1 MMFDWCCAN
10 KFESCLSKIIHSIS
24 TTFFFLFILL
34 NFGYQGVQLVM
45 EIFTPGNKINDFVM
59 NMAWFASGLL
69 PILIIIRF
77 LRKRVELQ
85 SFFADWRR
93 MENRVITELDT
104 PCDVRKLK
112 YFMVSLNYILY
123 FSSFVCVGLLIYFKP
138 EESYLLSY
146 YKTIRDSIGIP
157 LVIINHVM
165 CILVIF
171 VYNSLSDFVPGLIFY
186 HASLVVQSIAMNIE
200 QYFDQISQTYS
211 KNTTISQGLSLFQI
225 RMHKMYCHYE
235 ILSNLVKRANRL
247 FGILMLVNHGA
258 NIFIICAMVYSML
271 YNFKSS
277 GTDATIY
284 FVVFL
289 SFTYLLLVG
298 YFLAAQL
305 NSASFKLRFTL
316 SSLMARHSVHLTE
329 KDLRVASSFLAHLQ
343 EDHLAAC
350 PLNLYSVT
358 SSNIL
363 TLVSLIISYV
373 IVLLQS

>member
-34 NFGYQGVQLVM
+34 NFFYQGVQLVM

-123 FSSFVCVGLLIYFKP
+123 FSSFVCMGLLIYFKP

-146 YKTIRDSIGIP
+146 YKTIRDCIGIP

-200 QYFDQISQTYS
+200 QYFDQSQTYS
-211 KNTTISQGLSLFQI
+211 KNIQQF
-225 RMHKMYCHYE
+225 RKDC
-235 ILSNLVKRANRL
+235 
-247 FGILMLVNHGA
+247 
-258 NIFIICAMVYSML
+258 L
-271 YNFKSS
+271 YFK
-277 GTDATIY
+277 
-284 FVVFL
+284 
-289 SFTYLLLVG
+289 
-298 YFLAAQL
+298 
-305 NSASFKLRFTL
+305 
-316 SSLMARHSVHLTE
+316 
-329 KDLRVASSFLAHLQ
+329 
-343 EDHLAAC
+343 
-350 PLNLYSVT
+350 
-358 SSNIL
+358 
-363 TLVSLIISYV
+363 
-373 IVLLQS
+373 